1 MKNDDCLFCK
11 ISRGEI
17 PSKKI
22 YEDEEV
28 FAFHDINPAA
38 PVHFLIIPK
47 RHITSLAEVSP
58 EDGQL
63 LGKMLV
69 LAKKLA
75 LEQGCGN
82 GFRIVIN
89 TGRDGGQEVPH
100 LHIHVLGGPQPWKR
114 RS

>member
-1 MKNDDCLFCK
+1 MQNDDCLFCK

-69 LAKKLA
+69 RAKKLA

>member
-1 MKNDDCLFCK
+1 MSDCLFCK
-11 ISRGEI
+11 IIAGEI
-17 PSKKI
+17 PSNKV
-22 YEDEEV
+22 YEDDEIL
-28 FAFHDINPAA
+28 AFNDVAPQA

-47 RHITSLAEVSP
+47 RHITSLAEVGP
-58 EDGQL
+58 EDGEL

-75 LEQGCGN
+75 LEQGCVN

-100 LHIHVLGGPQPWKR
+100 LHVHVLGGPQPWKR